1 MNIMKLTLEKG
12 NQIFSDKLSLLL
24 EELGFAI
31 ENGIIIRKKKFG
43 REKIMYDSLDFSIR
57 RDFILTYSAVKRIDP
72 IDEIID
78 DFFLEIY
85 PFEMTKRVQ
94 TSVLAF
100 NAKRI
105 KDYKFDPANIHQWVR
120 CDDYYEREATEEGV
134 EQLAVDFFKAIE
146 AYVIPTFDKYNN
158 IQLLDAC
165 INETPEWYFEVIHLF
180 TGNGLQYKKMI
191 IAKLAGNKDYELV
204 CEAMKRRI
212 LNTNSKGKIS
222 KETFLSVYEKIY
234 ERLKNVKPLANPIL
248 D

>member
-1 MNIMKLTLEKG
+1 MNPTKLTLEKG
-12 NQIFSDKLSLLL
+12 NQIFADKLSILLAA
-24 EELGFAI
+24 LGFTI

-43 REKIMYDSLDFSIR
+43 REKIGYESLDFSIR
-57 RDFILTYSAVKRIDP
+57 RNFKLTYSAVKRIDP

-78 DFFLEIY
+78 DFFSEIY
-85 PFEMTKRVQ
+85 PFEMTKKVQ

-105 KDYKFDPANIHQWVR
+105 RDYKFDPANIRQWIR
-120 CDDYYEREATEEGV
+120 CGDYYESEATEEGV
-134 EQLAVDFFKAIE
+134 EQLAVDFFKALE

-165 INETPEWYFEVIHLF
+165 INETPECYYEVIHLF

-191 IAKLAGNKDYELV
+191 IAKLAGSKDYELV
-204 CEAMKRRI
+204 CEAMKRR
-212 LNTNSKGKIS
+212 LLDTDPNGKIS
-222 KETFLSVYEKIY
+222 RETYISVYERIY
-234 ERLKNVKPLANPIL
+234 ERLQIVAPLTNPML